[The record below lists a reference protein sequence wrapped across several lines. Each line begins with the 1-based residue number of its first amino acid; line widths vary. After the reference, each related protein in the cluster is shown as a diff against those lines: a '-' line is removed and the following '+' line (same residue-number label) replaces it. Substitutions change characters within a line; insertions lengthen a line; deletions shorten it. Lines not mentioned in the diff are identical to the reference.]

1 MASFDPTKL
10 HVENDPALNLQS
22 TNFSR
27 KYTLTHSD
35 MTGDLFLT
43 IAPKYNQKNLK
54 NLYAK
59 LMRDEVLGCW
69 EENNP
74 PVLHIHCH
82 VSGGLVIGPAKWRD
96 SIFRQHLPMVL
107 EAICYG
113 DRQFLIENPECLL
126 SPILVHFHAKQ
137 NSLDRTE
144 KWGIVQD
151 YLKSHKPSFI
161 DKKREL

>member
-1 MASFDPTKL
+1 MASLNPTKL
-10 HVENDPALNLQS
+10 HVDKSSALKLQS
-22 TNFSR
+22 TRFPR
-27 KYTLTHSD
+27 TYTLTHSD
-35 MTGDLFLT
+35 VTGDLFLT
-43 IAPKYNQKNLK
+43 ISPKYNQKVLK
-54 NLYAK
+54 TLYAK

-74 PVLHIHCH
+74 PDLHVHCH
-82 VSGGLVIGPAKWRD
+82 VSGGLVVGSAKWRD

-107 EAICYG
+107 EAICFG
-113 DRQFLIENPECLL
+113 DRQFLDENPEYLL
-126 SPILVHFHAKQ
+126 SLILVHFHAKQ

-151 YLKSHKPSFI
+151 FLKSTKLSNI